1 MCIIKAMVTIQV
13 RGVDGE
19 LWRKARAK
27 AIEERLSTKQLLERL
42 LRAWIAPQKSES
54 SNGKA

>member
-1 MCIIKAMVTIQV
+1 MCIVHCMVTIQV

-42 LRAWIAPQKSES
+42 LRAWIATQKSEAS
-54 SNGKA
+54 HK